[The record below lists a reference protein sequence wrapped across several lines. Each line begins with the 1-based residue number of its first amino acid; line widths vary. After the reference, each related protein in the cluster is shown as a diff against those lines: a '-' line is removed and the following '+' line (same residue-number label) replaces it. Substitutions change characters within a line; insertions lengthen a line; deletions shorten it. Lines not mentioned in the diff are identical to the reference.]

1 MYANIKHEK
10 CSYFYK
16 IVKISIILYP
26 YYYKKVKISI
36 IYEIERLISTENNRE
51 IIQTLLQK
59 IENRN
64 SYSFQ
69 PRTYPMT
76 VRNFG

>member
-51 IIQTLLQK
+51 IDL
-59 IENRN
+59 N
-64 SYSFQ
+64 
-69 PRTYPMT
+69 
-76 VRNFG
+76 